1 MLAAPSIY
9 DPRLNPDLA
18 RIRRDHAL
26 DRMVEADY
34 LSAARAA
41 GAKGDPVLTAGAA
54 HSPDCA

>member
-9 DPRLNPDLA
+9 DPRLRPDLA
-18 RIRRDHAL
+18 RVRRDHAL
-26 DRMVEADY
+26 DRMVEAGY

-41 GAKGDPVLTAGAA
+41 DAKGDPVLTAGAA